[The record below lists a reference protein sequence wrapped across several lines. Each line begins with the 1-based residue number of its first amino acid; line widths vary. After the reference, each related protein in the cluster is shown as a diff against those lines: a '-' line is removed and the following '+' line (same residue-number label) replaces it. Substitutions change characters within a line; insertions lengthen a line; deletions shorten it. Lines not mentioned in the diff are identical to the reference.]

1 MPYSKQSVKAGDV
14 ALLLGIGQC
23 DVEMAINTQWF
34 TDRLAERRMSQ
45 RQLAKLMG
53 LDNSAVSL
61 MFRGKRKMSLEEAAQ
76 IAVLLQSS
84 TQEVLEAAGVPLHSG
99 RQVPIIGFSMAD
111 GTVVLHPEGTHDMVD
126 APPGLPAD
134 AVAIQTRSA
143 GSDRPMYDG
152 WLCYLS
158 ERQQPAEK
166 AIDTYS
172 LVAVKTNGL
181 HMRHVKRGYKRG
193 TYNLTDNAGK
203 TSENVEV
210 AWASPVFW
218 IKTTA

>member
-1 MPYSKQSVKAGDV
+1 
-14 ALLLGIGQC
+14 
-23 DVEMAINTQWF
+23 MAIHTQWF

-53 LDNSAVSL
+53 LDSAAVSL
-61 MFRGKRKMSLEEAAQ
+61 MLRGKRKMTVEEAAQ

-84 TQEVLEAAGVPLHSG
+84 TQEVLEAAGVVVAG
-99 RQVPIIGFSMAD
+99 GKQVPVIGVCLSD

-126 APPGLPAD
+126 APPGMPAD

-143 GSDRPMYDG
+143 GTDRPMYDG
-152 WLCYLS
+152 WLSYLS
-158 ERQQPAEK
+158 ERQQPPEK
-166 AIDTYS
+166 SIDTYAM
-172 LVAVKTNGL
+172 VAIKTNGL

-193 TYNLTDNAGK
+193 TYNLTDNTGR
-203 TSENVEV
+203 TTENVEL
-210 AWASPVFW
+210 AWASPVLW

>member
-1 MPYSKQSVKAGDV
+1 MPYSQHPQQVGASCGVMLDM
-14 ALLLGIGQC
+14 QC
-23 DVEMAINTQWF
+23 DVVMPIDTRWF
-34 TDRLAERRMSQ
+34 TDRLDERRMSQ

-53 LDNSAVSL
+53 LDSAAVSL
-61 MFRGKRKMSLEEAAQ
+61 MLRGKRRMSMEEAAQ

-84 TQEVLEAAGVPLHSG
+84 TQEVLEAAGVPLNSG
-99 RQVPIIGFSMAD
+99 RQVPIIGFALAD

-143 GSDRPMYDG
+143 GSERPMYDG
-152 WLCYLS
+152 WLSYLS
-158 ERQQPAEK
+158 ERQHPPEK
-166 AIDTYS
+166 SIDTYA
-172 LVAVKTNGL
+172 LVAIKSNGL

-193 TYNLTDNAGK
+193 TYNLTDNTGR
-203 TSENVEV
+203 TTENVEL

>member
-1 MPYSKQSVKAGDV
+1 MRDV
-14 ALLLGIGQC
+14 QC
-23 DVEMAINTQWF
+23 DAMTTINTRWF
-34 TDRLAERRMSQ
+34 TDRLDERRMSQ

-53 LDNSAVSL
+53 LDSAAVSL
-61 MFRGKRKMSLEEAAQ
+61 MLRGKRRMSLEEAAQ
-76 IAVLLQSS
+76 VAVLLQSS
-84 TQEVLEAAGVPLHSG
+84 TQEVLEAAGVQLNAA

-111 GTVVLHPEGTHDMVD
+111 GTVVLHPEGTHDMVE

-158 ERQQPAEK
+158 ERQHPPEK
-166 AIDTYS
+166 SIDTYA
-172 LVAVKTNGL
+172 LVAIKSNGL

-193 TYNLTDNAGK
+193 TYNLTDNAGR
-203 TSENVEV
+203 TSENVEL